1 MRLGTLGSVALVAN
15 VCGAPF
21 FHKYPSTGSLVPA
34 PRHSDTSRCR
44 RSKYHMPELSL
55 QGVRVNGKPRERIAF
70 TVRVSRMIDFV
81 QQENAGDFD
90 PPIPSSTLNASSMLP
105 GLRACT
111 RFPSWRHTLSN
122 TFLALRNP
130 TSFFHTSSPL
140 FLTLNQAIRRK
151 APQVKKR
158 PRAPL
163 LQQNPFKKGV
173 VNQIFIAK
181 PKKPNSAKRKVA
193 KVTLSNGETV
203 QAYIQGEGHNLQ
215 EHSVVLVRGG
225 RAQDLPGVRC
235 AFCFVGV
242 GSGVE

>member
-1 MRLGTLGSVALVAN
+1 MSRYHIRHSTRSSSPGTLLAGKILCVL
-15 VCGAPF
+15 
-21 FHKYPSTGSLVPA
+21 SLVI
-34 PRHSDTSRCR
+34 D
-44 RSKYHMPELSL
+44 
-55 QGVRVNGKPRERIAF
+55 ERNK
-70 TVRVSRMIDFV
+70 TRKG
-81 QQENAGDFD
+81 NAGGLIR
-90 PPIPSSTLNASSMLP
+90 PSLPSSNAFSMLS
-105 GLRACT
+105 GLRAQA
-111 RFPSWRHTLSN
+111 RLSSWHRALST

-130 TSFFHTSSPL
+130 TSLFHTSSPA

-151 APQVKKR
+151 VPQVKKR
-158 PRAPL
+158 PTAPL
-163 LQQNPFKKGV
+163 LQNNPFKKGV

-235 AFCFVGV
+235 VFCVKKLGPSVNDHPQVQTRSWRVGLWR
-242 GSGVE
+242 SR

>member
-1 MRLGTLGSVALVAN
+1 M
-15 VCGAPF
+15 
-21 FHKYPSTGSLVPA
+21 
-34 PRHSDTSRCR
+34 
-44 RSKYHMPELSL
+44 LS
-55 QGVRVNGKPRERIAF
+55 
-70 TVRVSRMIDFV
+70 
-81 QQENAGDFD
+81 
-90 PPIPSSTLNASSMLP
+90 
-105 GLRACT
+105 GLRAQA
-111 RFPSWRHTLSN
+111 RLSSWHHTLYT

-130 TSFFHTSSPL
+130 ASLFHTSSPA

-151 APQVKKR
+151 VPQVKKR
-158 PRAPL
+158 PTAPL
-163 LQQNPFKKGV
+163 LQNNPFKKGV

-235 AFCFVGV
+235 VFCVKKLGPSVNDHPQVQTRSWRVGLWR
-242 GSGVE
+242 SC